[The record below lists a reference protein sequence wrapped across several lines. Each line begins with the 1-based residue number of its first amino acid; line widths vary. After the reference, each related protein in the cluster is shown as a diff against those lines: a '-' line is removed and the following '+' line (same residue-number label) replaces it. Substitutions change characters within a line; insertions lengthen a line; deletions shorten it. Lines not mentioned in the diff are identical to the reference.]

1 MRLQREQFRVARAS
15 MKHCMGH
22 GEPSGCVAQW
32 RHSYLFI
39 RVKGGDEIR
48 PVSCDFR
55 ARHRRTATLS
65 LKRKGTLTALAGRVV
80 NTYRRACRVSSPVSG
95 ISPVP
100 RRGNMS
106 VGRRGARAGRRR
118 GAALSLQYRYRN
130 AASSLVE
137 LVALRAF
144 SASISP
150 SIRSSMSGPRWPPL
164 AAGRGRCRRTR
175 ATACRRGVWSRRRVV
190 PPACRRRVWARRAG
204 PAGAV
209 PSPPSPAGSAT
220 VRRVLVGSCRAT
232 VVAPCACRIAIGV
245 VRSARR
251 SAFDARSTL
260 CHSSECQ
267 TAVVHCHVP

>member
-1 MRLQREQFRVARAS
+1 MMYASMRLQREQFRVARAS

-164 AAGRGRCRRTR
+164 LRGAGGVGGRVRWRVGAASAACTVPACPRRSRHR
-175 ATACRRGVWSRRRVV
+175 AASAYGFLPCHGGNPVRVPYRNRRG
-190 PPACRRRVWARRAG
+190 A
-204 PAGAV
+204 
-209 PSPPSPAGSAT
+209 
-220 VRRVLVGSCRAT
+220 
-232 VVAPCACRIAIGV
+232 
-245 VRSARR
+245 VRSPLGFRR
-251 SAFDARSTL
+251 
-260 CHSSECQ
+260 
-267 TAVVHCHVP
+267 